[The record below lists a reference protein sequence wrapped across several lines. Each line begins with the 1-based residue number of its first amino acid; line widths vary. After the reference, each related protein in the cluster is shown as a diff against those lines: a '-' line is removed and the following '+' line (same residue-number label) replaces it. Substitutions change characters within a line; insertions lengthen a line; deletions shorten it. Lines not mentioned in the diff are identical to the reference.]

1 MERFE
6 PGVAV
11 TEAVTA
17 RSPQANMERRDCD
30 RVRSETGRQGGS
42 TAVSRPVLGWDWAR
56 PWHWDHPGEP

>member
-30 RVRSETGRQGGS
+30 RVRSETGRQGGFHLILRKQ
-42 TAVSRPVLGWDWAR
+42 TTVF
-56 PWHWDHPGEP
+56 